1 MDDAGGG
8 IWYLIFFLFLIID
21 VVVYGIGT
29 AMHSMHTD
37 ESDDET
43 TGNQSGG
50 SEISGK
56 RRERRRQM
64 VRRILKDQSDYVD
77 TVQTVTA
84 FLNLLYGCYLV
95 PRIGRYFLQISG
107 LPADTA
113 ARVWSDLLAALLFVI
128 ILEVLGVQ
136 IPKRLAS
143 RNPEKWI
150 SRCGWLFYCL
160 MILFLP
166 FTRLIS
172 LAAKG
177 LLLLFGVRGSDAATD
192 VTEEEIRSIV
202 NEGHEQGV
210 LQQSEA
216 EMISNIFEF
225 NDKQAH
231 DIMTHRNDIIAI
243 DASWSVNDAIEFM
256 LRQHNSRFPIY
267 EDNIDNIIGIT
278 HIRDLMRFRESHP
291 DEADRPVG
299 EVQEVLR
306 SPVYVPETKNIDELF
321 RQMQQQKTQMVIV
334 IDEYGQTSG
343 LIAMED
349 ILEEIVGNIMDEYDV
364 EENHITATANKN
376 EYVVDGRTPLEELEK
391 KFGLHFDHEHYET
404 LNGFLMSCMD
414 RVPRDNER
422 FVTEYEGYRFRVLSA
437 ADRQVQ
443 RVLVTKI

>member
-29 AMHSMHTD
+29 AMHSIHTD
-37 ESDDET
+37 EPDEEAH
-43 TGNQSGG
+43 GSASESG
-50 SEISGK
+50 EIAGK

-95 PRIGRYFLQISG
+95 PRIGGYFLQISG
-107 LPADTA
+107 LSEDSA
-113 ARVWSDLLAALLFVI
+113 ALIWFDLLAALLFVI
-128 ILEVLGVQ
+128 ILEILGVQ
-136 IPKRLAS
+136 VPKRLAS
-143 RNPEKWI
+143 RNPEKWVT
-150 SRCGWLFYCL
+150 SCGWLFYCL

-166 FTRLIS
+166 VTRLIS

-216 EMISNIFEF
+216 EMITNIFEF

-243 DASWSVNDAIEFM
+243 DASWGVNKAIEFM

-278 HIRDLMRFRESHP
+278 HIRDLMRFRDSHP
-291 DEADRPVG
+291 KEADRPVG
-299 EVQEVLR
+299 EIHEVLR

-376 EYVVDGRTPLEELEK
+376 EYIVDGRTPLEELEK

-422 FVTEYEGYRFRVLSA
+422 FVTEYGGYRFRVLSA

-443 RVLVTKI
+443 RVLVTRI